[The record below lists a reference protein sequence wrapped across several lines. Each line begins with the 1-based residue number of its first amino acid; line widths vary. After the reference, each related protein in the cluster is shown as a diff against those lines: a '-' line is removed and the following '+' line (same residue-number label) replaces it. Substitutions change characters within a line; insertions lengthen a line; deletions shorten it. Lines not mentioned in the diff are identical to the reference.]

1 MPSISTYRVIRASD
15 SAWINTVL
23 WDGVSPLTL
32 SGATLQLD
40 ATRPAITPPE
50 PEPGFDVIEPAASG
64 TAALTDADLV
74 ALRAAVL
81 VRRATMAAAI
91 AADPS
96 PAAVATEGGTLGTLA
111 QSLARLEL
119 GEAGGVTAANA
130 ALPDC
135 LALMPTLPG
144 WQGMVN
150 PATDTPVFP
159 YARPDWFH
167 FSRPAMLYRMVRLH
181 GAAGTGRLSAPNEA
195 AITALLWDWAHDQP
209 LTDLGAGW
217 INQDDPT
224 AGWGSENHNTQN
236 DFVAYAAAHLISISA
251 TYAGQTYAD
260 GSTPAEQLTAW
271 GTRVLNKLRW
281 MGRYGVMWEFGS
293 ATYAQYTLSAI
304 YALAECAPSS
314 DIRAAARSLL
324 DLYWCAWAQET
335 CGKNHGGP
343 RTRMYPEF
351 TVTDDPV
358 EAMIWLYFGGDEVG
372 NMRAHGYSVI
382 GLADYTP
389 PDIAF
394 DLMADQQGRGR
405 YAVVTRQTIAAG
417 PGDGVDRMN
426 VADVLSGA
434 PASIRYTWVTP
445 EFAMGTIAA
454 PHVPVDELLGGPA
467 QNRWNAVV
475 FGGDKST
482 ARVVVSAVPRLDD
495 DAQAGTIAVQDRA
508 TAVIA
513 YQAAPYSNNASA
525 HAVRLGTGLTWVEED
540 AGGRAGW
547 VFVAGPTG
555 YAAIKVAGGTYTWG
569 PGAVVRPEVEP
580 PETTTLLPSSNRPVV
595 MQAAGNS
602 DFVDFAAFRAAVLA
616 QVSVAYSAGVATVT
630 GGLFGAGTLV
640 MDTATW
646 ATPTVDGAPIN
657 LGTGAFRSPFIT
669 AEWGGDLVHVT
680 KGSRRLTLDF
690 GA

>member
-1 MPSISTYRVIRASD
+1 MPNLSTYKVIRASD
-15 SAWINTVL
+15 GTWINTVL
-23 WDGVSPLTL
+23 WDGVSGLTL

-40 ATRPAITPPE
+40 ATRPTITPPE
-50 PEPGFDVIEPAASG
+50 PEPGFDVIEPTAGGS
-64 TAALTDADLV
+64 AALTDADLV

-91 AADPS
+91 AADPF

-111 QSLARLEL
+111 QSLARFEV
-119 GEAGGVTAANA
+119 GESGGVTAANA

-209 LTDLGAGW
+209 LTDLDAGW

-224 AGWGSENHNTQN
+224 TGWGSENHNTQN
-236 DFVAYAAAHLISISA
+236 DFLCYAAAHLASVSA
-251 TYAGQTYAD
+251 TYSGQTYAD
-260 GSTPAEQLTAW
+260 GSTPAQQLTAW
-271 GTRVLNKLRW
+271 GMRVLNKLRW
-281 MGRYGVMWEFGS
+281 MGRYGVLWEFGS
-293 ATYAQYTLSAI
+293 ATYAKYTLAPI
-304 YALAECAPSS
+304 YALAECSPASE
-314 DIRAAARSLL
+314 IRAAARSLL
-324 DLYWCAWAQET
+324 DLYWCAWAQEVT
-335 CGKNHGGP
+335 GWNHGGA
-343 RTRMYPEF
+343 RTRVYPKR
-351 TVTDDPV
+351 TVTTDPH
-358 EAMIWLYFGGDEVG
+358 EGLPWLYFGGTEAG
-372 NMRAHGYSVI
+372 NKSAHEHSVLA
-382 GLADYTP
+382 LADYTP

-394 DLMADQQGRGR
+394 DLVADQRGRGR
-405 YAVVTRQTIAAG
+405 YAVVTRQTVAAG
-417 PGDGVDRMN
+417 PGDGVDGMD
-426 VADVLSGA
+426 VADVSDSA
-434 PASIRYTWVTP
+434 AASIRYAWVTP

-454 PHVPVDELLGGPA
+454 PHVAVAGLIGCA
-467 QNRWNAVV
+467 VQNRWNAVV
-475 FGGDKST
+475 FGGEKST
-482 ARVVVSAVPRLDD
+482 ARIVVSAVPPVDD
-495 DAQAGTIAVQDRA
+495 DTQAGTIAVQDRA

-540 AGGRAGW
+540 ADGLAGW

-555 YAAIKVAGGTYTWG
+555 YAAIKVAGGAYSWG
-569 PGAVVRPEVEP
+569 PGAVVPPAVDP
-580 PETTTLLPSSNRPVV
+580 PETTTLLPTSNRPVV
-595 MQAAGNS
+595 LQAAGNS
-602 DFVDFAAFRAAVLA
+602 DFADFAAFQAAVLA
-616 QVSVAYSAGVATVT
+616 QVSVAYSAGIATVT
-630 GGLFGAGTLV
+630 GGLFGAGELV
-640 MDTATW
+640 MDTSGWT
-646 ATPTVDGAPIN
+646 TPTVDGAPIN

-669 AEWGGDLVHVT
+669 AEWGGDLVRIA
-680 KGSRRLTLDF
+680 KGSRRITLDF